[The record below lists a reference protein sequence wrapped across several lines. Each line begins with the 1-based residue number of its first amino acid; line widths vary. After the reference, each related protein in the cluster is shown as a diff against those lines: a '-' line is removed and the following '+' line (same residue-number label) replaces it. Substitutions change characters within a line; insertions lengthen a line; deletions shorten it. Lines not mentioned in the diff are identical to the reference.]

1 MSGGPEG
8 RVMKRLAAIM
18 GSGCWLVMMASP
30 ALAAEAEG
38 GAGLWYR
45 GLIALAAG
53 LGLGLAAF
61 GAALGQGRATAAAM
75 EAIGRHAH
83 AADRNFPPLVVGLE
97 LMQALALY

>member
-30 ALAAEAEG
+30 AVAAEAEG

-53 LGLGLAAF
+53 LGLACPSSVDLQAF
-61 GAALGQGRATAAAM
+61 
-75 EAIGRHAH
+75 
-83 AADRNFPPLVVGLE
+83 V
-97 LMQALALY
+97 QARRDT